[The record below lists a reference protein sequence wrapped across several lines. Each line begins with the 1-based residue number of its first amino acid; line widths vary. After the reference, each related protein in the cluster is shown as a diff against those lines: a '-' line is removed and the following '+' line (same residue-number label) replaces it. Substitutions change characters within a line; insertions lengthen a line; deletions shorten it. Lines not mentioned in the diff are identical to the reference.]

1 MRQASLLIAVSVFF
15 WAQTTVHGQS
25 SEGSEDGDKAVSQA
39 FLQANLK
46 AQLAGDAYGAWRRD
60 AMVKLAPMENVF
72 SVYGAVNGAAY
83 GGDQQQRKPKP
94 QPEPA
99 PVQRPPID
107 PSMVGY
113 IDDAQIRSEI
123 RVRFDAALHDY
134 TPDRAEYFYAKCGCY
149 RGLPVTNPAFDPTA
163 PGPGPGVPQSVNF
176 QQLYILGE
184 YAPRAFQRFAVFGQ
198 LPFRWLQAPSPSGTP
213 QAFPS
218 SGGISDIQLGAKF
231 AALSGENH
239 VLTFQFAS
247 HVASGDAGKGLG
259 TNHATIEPM
268 VLYYQG
274 LGDRASIE
282 AQFGDTHPLS
292 SSRGVPGVSGGFAG
306 DVLTYGVGGSY
317 QFVQGNTARVAGV
330 LEMVGWNIQGGA
342 VTAVPASTDGV
353 NIVNFKIGPRVDF
366 KEHHSIYFGYGIA
379 ATHATWYHEIFR
391 TEYRYAF

>member
-1 MRQASLLIAVSVFF
+1 MRQASLLIAASVFF

-25 SEGSEDGDKAVSQA
+25 SERNEDADPAVTRA

-46 AQLAGDAYGAWRRD
+46 TQLAGDDAYGAWRRD
-60 AMVKLAPMENVF
+60 AMVKLAPMENF
-72 SVYGAVNGAAY
+72 FAGYGAAY
-83 GGDQQQRKPKP
+83 GGDAQHRKPKP
-94 QPEPA
+94 QPEPE

-113 IDDAQIRSEI
+113 IDDALIHSEI
-123 RVRFDAALHDY
+123 RVRFDAAQHDA

-149 RGLPVTNPAFDPTA
+149 RYLPPSNPAFDPTA
-163 PGPGPGVPQSVNF
+163 PGPGPGIPESVNF
-176 QQLYILGE
+176 QQLYIFGE
-184 YAPRAFQRFAVFGQ
+184 YAPRSLHRVSVFGQ
-198 LPFRWLQAPSPSGTP
+198 LPFRWLQPESPSGVP

-218 SGGISDIQLGAKF
+218 SGGIGDIQFGGKF
-231 AALSGENH
+231 AALESESH

-247 HVASGDAGKGLG
+247 HVATGDAGKGLG

-268 VLYYQG
+268 VLYYQD
-274 LGDRASIE
+274 LGGRASLE

-317 QFVQGNTARVAGV
+317 QFVQGDKARVAGV
-330 LEMVGWNIQGGA
+330 LEMVGWNIKGGA
-342 VTAVPASTDGV
+342 VTASPANTDGA
-353 NIVNFKIGPRVDF
+353 NIVNLKIGPRVDF

-379 ATHATWYHEIFR
+379 LTHTTWYHEIFR